1 MKPVHK
7 GRLLSWL
14 RYQDSNLDC
23 KCQKLECCHYTIPQF
38 RVQRYQLFSNCLE
51 IIADEGGTIVGEQSG
66 DHFSLGM
73 EEGWGEESV
82 APLGV

>member
-7 GRLLSWL
+7 VRLLSWL
-14 RYQDSNLDC
+14 RYSDSNADWGNQNPMC
-23 KCQKLECCHYTIPQF
+23 YHYTIPQF